1 MPRRK
6 FQLAL
11 LLFVVGA
18 IHALPVIAR
27 TPEEAEF
34 VAAEKIGEDV
44 ADWIAGMERRPASIG
59 IFNVNSN
66 YPLEQDYSTV
76 VEAEIMKSLAKF
88 DVQNVVSCTEC
99 RANQVSVV
107 NDRVVIS
114 KGVPDMETMKRIGKS
129 QPVETFLAVEIYRT
143 KISILAHAVLYQNP
157 SGVLIS
163 AQKFRVTAV
172 TFSDAATQLIG
183 TVGLGR
189 PLGITASELST
200 AVSLG
205 LMEEMGFAK
214 GGLYVGGVFATGSSL
229 LYLAPTLA
237 FRGRFG
243 HGGIA
248 WAFSLGAGYGMGG
261 SSKGFTFRGALDFT
275 LGSIAV
281 IGAEGVYFMPSPA
294 ATNILMGFAGVHV
307 GFALGR

>member
-1 MPRRK
+1 MRPNFYK
-6 FQLAL
+6 LAL
-11 LLFVVGA
+11 GILLGICVPWLA
-18 IHALPVIAR
+18 QAR
-27 TPEEAEF
+27 PPEESEF
-34 VAAEKIGEDV
+34 AAAEKLGEDIGE
-44 ADWIAGMERRPASIG
+44 WIAGMERRPASLG

-76 VEAEIMKSLAKF
+76 VEAEVMKALAKY

-99 RANQVSVV
+99 RANQVSIV
-107 NDRVVIS
+107 NDRVVVS

-129 QPVETFLAVEIYRT
+129 QPVETFLMVEIYRT

-183 TVGLGR
+183 TVGLGK
-189 PLGITASELST
+189 PLGITSAELATSL
-200 AVSLG
+200 SLG
-205 LMEEMGFAK
+205 LLEEMGFAK
-214 GGLYVGGVFATGSSL
+214 GGLTVGGVFSTGTL
-229 LYLAPTLA
+229 FYVAPTVA

-243 HGGIA
+243 HGGVA

-261 SSKGFTFRGALDFT
+261 GLKGFTFRGALDFT
-275 LGSIAV
+275 LGSLAV
-281 IGAEGVYFMPSPA
+281 IGAEGVYFLPSPA
-294 ATNILMGFAGVHV
+294 STNTLAGFAGLHV